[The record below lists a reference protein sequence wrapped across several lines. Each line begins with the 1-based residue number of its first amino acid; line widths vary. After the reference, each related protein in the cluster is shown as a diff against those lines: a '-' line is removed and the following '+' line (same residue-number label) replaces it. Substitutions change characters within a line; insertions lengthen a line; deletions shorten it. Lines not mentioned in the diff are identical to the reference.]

1 MLLIFSRLALLPHD
15 FDFKQTQEILFDF
28 FPRDEDEIGKIFF
41 LPHTGGGILPGRR
54 RIHGSKRP
62 FFSMLNETLII
73 IKQNFLIHKVVSFR
87 ARIWEREKLE
97 AEEKPKIF

>member
-41 LPHTGGGILPGRR
+41 LPHTGAEYCRGGEGFTAQNVLSSRCLT
-54 RIHGSKRP
+54 KR
-62 FFSMLNETLII
+62 
-73 IKQNFLIHKVVSFR
+73 
-87 ARIWEREKLE
+87 
-97 AEEKPKIF
+97 